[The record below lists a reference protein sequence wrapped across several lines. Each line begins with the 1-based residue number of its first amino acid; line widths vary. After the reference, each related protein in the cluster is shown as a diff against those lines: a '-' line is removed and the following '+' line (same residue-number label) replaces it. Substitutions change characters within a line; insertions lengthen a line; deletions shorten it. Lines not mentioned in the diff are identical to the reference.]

1 MAGGEGKRLRP
12 LTENIPKPMLPIG
25 RKPLLQII
33 IEKLKKCGLTDIV
46 IATGYKDHIIKSY
59 FKDGSHLGIN
69 VTYISEKHRM
79 GTVGPIKLIEK
90 KLSPAFLV
98 LNGDVLTN
106 FDFRKI
112 MDYHNEHNNE
122 MTIGVCQ
129 YNFQVPFGV
138 IETLNG
144 DGHITG
150 IKEKPRLDFLILSG
164 IYVLNASVLRYVP
177 HGNPYDINHLMEDA
191 LKDNKKIKYYFIE
204 DKWLDIG
211 RLEDYEYANNNWN
224 EWM

>member
-1 MAGGEGKRLRP
+1 
-12 LTENIPKPMLPIG
+12 MLPIG

-33 IEKLKKCGLTDIV
+33 IEKLNRCGMKDII

-59 FKDGSHLGIN
+59 FKDGLHLGIN
-69 VTYISEKHRM
+69 VSYISEKQRM

-90 KLSPAFLV
+90 KLTPSFLV

-112 MDYHNEHNNE
+112 MDYHNANNNE
-122 MTIGVCQ
+122 MTIGVCK
-129 YNFQVPFGV
+129 YNLNVPFGV

-150 IKEKPRLDFLILSG
+150 IKEKPQLEFLILAG
-164 IYVLNASVLRYVP
+164 IYVLNASVLKYVP
-177 HGNPYDINHLMEDA
+177 IGLPYDINHLMEDV
-191 LKDNKKIKYYFIE
+191 LRDKKQIKYYFIE
-204 DKWLDIG
+204 DKWMDIG
-211 RLEDYEYANNNWN
+211 RIEDYEHANNNWK
-224 EWM
+224 EWI